1 MIGALN
7 AGSNITGVLTNT
19 NAFSALLH
27 KYNALAFWDY
37 AAAAPYVKIDMNPPN
52 NELAYKD
59 GVYFSMHKFVG
70 GPDSPGMHVWLCV
83 YSYDMCM
90 HRHERKLCKY
100 FAFCMCVYVYTWKYA
115 IASETI
121 MHACTQGL
129 WCPV

>member
-1 MIGALN
+1 MVDCTVKLWHNSLFYLNLQHYQSTGRMMIGALN

-70 GPDSPGMHVWLCV
+70 GPDSPGV
-83 YSYDMCM
+83 YTSMCT
-90 HRHERKLCKY
+90 HERKLCQY
-100 FAFCMCVYVYTWKYA
+100 FAFCMCVYT
-115 IASETI
+115 
-121 MHACTQGL
+121 L
-129 WCPV
+129 

>member
-70 GPDSPGMHVWLCV
+70 GPDSPGMRACV
-83 YSYDMCM
+83 YTAMICVCIGMKESYVNIL
-90 HRHERKLCKY
+90 HS
-100 FAFCMCVYVYTWKYA
+100 ACVC
-115 IASETI
+115 I
-121 MHACTQGL
+121 CTLGSML
-129 WCPV
+129 

>member
-70 GPDSPGMHVWLCV
+70 GPDSPGVHINIIIIILLSV
-83 YSYDMCM
+83 YS
-90 HRHERKLCKY
+90 HERQLCKY
-100 FAFCMCVYVYTWKYA
+100 FAFCMCVYTHWEVYMQWN
-115 IASETI
+115 
-121 MHACTQGL
+121 H
-129 WCPV
+129 

>member
-27 KYNALAFWDY
+27 KYDALAFWDY

-70 GPDSPGMHVWLCV
+70 GPDSPGVHNII
-83 YSYDMCM
+83 
-90 HRHERKLCKY
+90 
-100 FAFCMCVYVYTWKYA
+100 A
-115 IASETI
+115 I
-121 MHACTQGL
+121 
-129 WCPV
+129 